1 MQNILCL
8 RDARINPLLSSYQHL
23 LREDNYFKCLPLI
36 IASLPSAEEQQKALE
51 QSLHRDLLQRY
62 AQSWPEIC
70 QKLISMLSSPK
81 TREEKTALFLSLQN
95 PPLVP
100 KSIQILG
107 KNLSALTMD
116 PEQEIPITLWNPA
129 TGVMKYKQLRPR
141 EVETNPTLYLRP
153 YIGYYVSRKYDGWQ
167 MTWNGATRKLT
178 SHTGKIVFDAP
189 EWWTRFLPAQYTIA
203 GELIIPGKQAAK
215 VSSLRKKTCPDWAT
229 ALFMAFD
236 ILGTVSVPFEKRT
249 KKLQQIV
256 ERSCGQD
263 PTCPFRYV
271 EQVKMKSV
279 ENIWE
284 YFKKITYDQGGQGI
298 VITRPGSFYVPG
310 GSRSNERLKLKKRE
324 DTEGIVIGYNED
336 GMRLTSLLVRM
347 VTNRAVFNL
356 GVGFTDKERHD
367 YKKEFPIGSLIKFSY
382 RELTDEGK
390 PKEARFVQHRL
401 DK

>member
-8 RDARINPLLSSYQHL
+8 RDTRINPLLSSYQHL
-23 LREDNYFKCLPLI
+23 LKDDNFFKCLPLI
-36 IASLPSAEEQQKALE
+36 IASLPSVEERQKALE

-81 TREEKTALFLSLQN
+81 TREEKTALLLSLQN
-95 PPLVP
+95 PP
-100 KSIQILG
+100 
-107 KNLSALTMD
+107 
-116 PEQEIPITLWNPA
+116 PEQEIPITFWNPA

-236 ILGTVSVPFEKRT
+236 ILGTVSVPFEKKNQKAATNCR
-249 KKLQQIV
+249 KIV
-256 ERSCGQD
+256 WTRSD
-263 PTCPFRYV
+263 L
-271 EQVKMKSV
+271 
-279 ENIWE
+279 
-284 YFKKITYDQGGQGI
+284 
-298 VITRPGSFYVPG
+298 SFPL
-310 GSRSNERLKLKKRE
+310 R
-324 DTEGIVIGYNED
+324 
-336 GMRLTSLLVRM
+336 
-347 VTNRAVFNL
+347 RA
-356 GVGFTDKERHD
+356 G
-367 YKKEFPIGSLIKFSY
+367 
-382 RELTDEGK
+382 
-390 PKEARFVQHRL
+390 
-401 DK
+401 